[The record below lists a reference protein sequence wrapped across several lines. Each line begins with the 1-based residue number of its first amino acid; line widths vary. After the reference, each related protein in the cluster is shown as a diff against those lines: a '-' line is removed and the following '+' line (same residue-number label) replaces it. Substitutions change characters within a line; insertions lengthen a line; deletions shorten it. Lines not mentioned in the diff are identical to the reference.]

1 MCKINVAR
9 IVARAVIYQWMINLI
24 TPSQWSHAWIN
35 QGISSMIA
43 ADIITKVRFLYI
55 FNGT

>member
-9 IVARAVIYQWMINLI
+9 IVTRAVMYQWVTNLV

-35 QGISSMIA
+35 QGIS
-43 ADIITKVRFLYI
+43 YI
-55 FNGT
+55 SLTLLDLPS